1 VVVDKAAI
9 YRKTEKGLAE
19 ITATQR
25 TVDRR
30 LRPLLILVDGHRTA
44 MRIHSLIGGI
54 GIREEDFDQLV
65 AGGFIETVARPEWS
79 TTSANEEFDVAAPA
93 ARATAPAPAAR
104 RSALERFVDGQR
116 YLSETAAEKLGLT
129 SYFFIL
135 KIEKCSS
142 AEELMRLLPDFER
155 AIAAKLDKDYA
166 HHCRRIAETVLQD

>member
-1 VVVDKAAI
+1 VDKAAI

-65 AGGFIETVARPEWS
+65 AGGFIESVARPEWS
-79 TTSANEEFDVAAPA
+79 TTSANEEFDAAAPP
-93 ARATAPAPAAR
+93 APAPAVPER

-116 YLSETAAEKLGLT
+116 YLSETAAEKLGLS

-135 KIEKCSS
+135 KIERCSS
-142 AEELMRLLPDFER
+142 AEDLLRLLPDFER
-155 AIAAKLDKDYA
+155 AIANKLDKDYA
-166 HHCRRIAETVLQD
+166 HHCRRIAETVLRE